1 MVPESQEEKLR
12 WELTM
17 LHELLEDVE
26 ELGPETKQAIQVV
39 AADIQR
45 LLGDQEASEKDD
57 DTKQD
62 EWSNVRK
69 RWRDAVL
76 DFESHHPRL
85 TQAVDQVSGMLAN
98 AGI

>member
-1 MVPESQEEKLR
+1 MIPESQEERLR

-17 LHELLEDVE
+17 LHELLEDVD
-26 ELGPETKQAIQVV
+26 ELGPETKEAIQLV
-39 AADIQR
+39 ASDIQK
-45 LLGDQEASEKDD
+45 LIGSEAEGEDKKKDQ
-57 DTKQD
+57 
-62 EWSNVRK
+62 WSSIGK
-69 RWRDAVL
+69 RWREALL